1 MHTKIVIDLDG
12 TLTLHDSASSYA
24 EKMPNVAVVAKLREY
39 AADGYVI
46 VIHTAR
52 NMRTYDGEVGLI
64 NVHTLPVIVGWLDH
78 HDIPYHEIIV
88 GKPWCGPGGF
98 YVDDRS
104 LRPDEFARM
113 SREEVSRLIGD
124 EAPQ

>member
-1 MHTKIVIDLDG
+1 
-12 TLTLHDSASSYA
+12 
-24 EKMPNVAVVAKLREY
+24 MPNVAVVAKLREY